1 MGSNGLSIQLTMFL
15 IKMIGKVVESN
26 GRAGGTSYGI
36 NPQCTITFEAISMI
50 LTSKRTRKCYK

>member
-1 MGSNGLSIQLTMFL
+1 MDSNGLSLHLTMFL
-15 IKMIGKVVESN
+15 IKMIGKVIESN

-50 LTSKRTRKCYK
+50 LTSKRARKCYN